1 MWCQDPDINS
11 GLAPRAY
18 AFARHSAAAA
28 EGTYTTHLFGD
39 SSLTPKPPQVYI
51 PSEKKQGVPLQS
63 SLEAHLL
70 CQHLLLSRLPLLSP
84 IHAQEEILGEIQLG
98 STLLQCPCKIESQLS
113 NYEASM
119 LSADLSG
126 FPGVCQE
133 VNRSSI
139 HTTFPTPT
147 LPCVSDI
154 LPAWEYQPVSEL
166 LR

>member
-1 MWCQDPDINS
+1 MPIPLHEQVAS
-11 GLAPRAY
+11 
-18 AFARHSAAAA
+18 
-28 EGTYTTHLFGD
+28 
-39 SSLTPKPPQVYI
+39 PKPNSYP
-51 PSEKKQGVPLQS
+51 
-63 SLEAHLL
+63 
-70 CQHLLLSRLPLLSP
+70 RRD
-84 IHAQEEILGEIQLG
+84 LGGGGELLG
-98 STLLQCPCKIESQLS
+98 STLLQGPCKIESQLF

-119 LSADLSG
+119 LSADPSG

-139 HTTFPTPT
+139 HTAFPTPT